1 MPIPEVSPSPAEVD
15 ALLKKLGLDASD
27 LPEPPGGLALE
38 AIRLGNELAVVRAKL
53 ASACSFQQ
61 GALAMRNRVVNYLQ
75 GRAVALGQR
84 ADWTERKDADNPFAD
99 RIVEEIREL
108 VVGLDSEANTI
119 QTFDPE
125 KESAVEQ
132 GVGLIYREH
141 ERQPTRGTMTHAY
154 PVSAQRGARQ
164 NRQHS
169 SQTAGSVLCA
179 APSARVTTR
188 PRQTRTV
195 TLESH

>member
-1 MPIPEVSPSPAEVD
+1 LM
-15 ALLKKLGLDASD
+15 
-27 LPEPPGGLALE
+27 
-38 AIRLGNELAVVRAKL
+38 
-53 ASACSFQQ
+53 
-61 GALAMRNRVVNYLQ
+61 
-75 GRAVALGQR
+75 
-84 ADWTERKDADNPFAD
+84 
-99 RIVEEIREL
+99 
-108 VVGLDSEANTI
+108 
-119 QTFDPE
+119 
-125 KESAVEQ
+125 
-132 GVGLIYREH
+132 
-141 ERQPTRGTMTHAY
+141 HAY

>member
-1 MPIPEVSPSPAEVD
+1 MRLSVLACVTMRKIRHSERFSAFDEAACVQIRVE
-15 ALLKKLGLDASD
+15 KLWSL
-27 LPEPPGGLALE
+27 
-38 AIRLGNELAVVRAKL
+38 
-53 ASACSFQQ
+53 
-61 GALAMRNRVVNYLQ
+61 Y
-75 GRAVALGQR
+75 
-84 ADWTERKDADNPFAD
+84 
-99 RIVEEIREL
+99 
-108 VVGLDSEANTI
+108 
-119 QTFDPE
+119 
-125 KESAVEQ
+125 
-132 GVGLIYREH
+132 
-141 ERQPTRGTMTHAY
+141 HAY